1 MVDMSGVKLRI
12 ENIVASVDLF
22 TQLNLEKVIEICP
35 NSKYNPEEF
44 PGVICRLEE
53 PKVALLVFGSGK
65 LVVTGAKSVEDIE
78 KAVNML
84 IQMLKKVGAKFSRA
98 PQIDIQNMVFSG
110 DLGREFNL
118 DVVALSL
125 PNCEYEP
132 EQFPGVIYRVKDPRT
147 VILLFSSGK
156 IVCSGAK
163 SERHAWEAVRKI
175 IHELEKYDLLR
186 EEEEEEW

>member
-1 MVDMSGVKLRI
+1 MVDMSKVKLRI

-22 TQLNLEKVIEICP
+22 AQLNLEKVIEICP

-44 PGVICRLEE
+44 PGIICRFDD
-53 PKVALLVFGSGK
+53 PKVALLIFSSGK
-65 LVVTGAKSVEDIE
+65 LVVTGAKSVDDI
-78 KAVNML
+78 KRGVNKL
-84 IQMLKKVGAKFSRA
+84 IELLSKKVGTKFTKP

-110 DLGREFNL
+110 DIGMEFNL
-118 DVVALSL
+118 DAVALSL

-132 EQFPGVIYRVKDPRT
+132 EQFPGVIYRVKDPKA

-163 SERHAWEAVRKI
+163 SENDAWEAVKKLIR
-175 IHELEKYDLLR
+175 ELEKYGLI
-186 EEEEEEW
+186 EEEEEW

>member
-1 MVDMSGVKLRI
+1 MVDMSNVKLRI

-22 TQLNLEKVIEICP
+22 TQLNLERVIEMCP
-35 NSKYNPEEF
+35 HSKYNPEEF
-44 PGVICRLEE
+44 PGIICRFDE
-53 PKVALLVFGSGK
+53 PKVALLIFSSGK

-78 KAVNML
+78 RAVNKL
-84 IQMLKKVGAKFSRA
+84 IQMLKKIGAKFSRA

-110 DLGREFNL
+110 DIGMEFNL
-118 DVVALSL
+118 DAVALSL

-132 EQFPGVIYRVKDPRT
+132 EQFPGVIYRVKEPRA

-163 SERHAWEAVRKI
+163 SEHDAWEAVRKLLR
-175 IHELEKYDLLR
+175 ELEKYDLIG
-186 EEEEEEW
+186 EGEEEEW

>member
-1 MVDMSGVKLRI
+1 LVDISNVKLRI

-22 TQLNLEKVIEICP
+22 AELNLEKVIEICP

-44 PGVICRLEE
+44 PGIICRFED
-53 PKVALLVFGSGK
+53 PKVALLIFSSGK

-78 KAVNML
+78 RAVKKL
-84 IQMLKKVGAKFSRA
+84 TEMLKTKVGTKFTRP

-110 DLGREFNL
+110 DIGMEFNL
-118 DVVALSL
+118 DAVALSL

-132 EQFPGVIYRVKDPRT
+132 EQFPGVIYRAKDPKA

-163 SERHAWEAVRKI
+163 SEKDAWEAVKKLLR
-175 IHELEKYDLLR
+175 ELEKYGLIG
-186 EEEEEEW
+186 EEEEEW

>member
-1 MVDMSGVKLRI
+1 MVDISNVKLRI

-22 TQLNLEKVIEICP
+22 AELNLEKVIEICP

-44 PGVICRLEE
+44 PGIICRLDE
-53 PKVALLVFGSGK
+53 PKVALLIFSSGK

-78 KAVNML
+78 KAVKKL
-84 IQMLKKVGAKFSRA
+84 TEMLKTKVGTKFTKQ
-98 PQIDIQNMVFSG
+98 PKIDIQNMVFSG
-110 DLGREFNL
+110 DIGMEFNL
-118 DVVALSL
+118 DAVALSL

-132 EQFPGVIYRVKDPRT
+132 EQFPGVIYRAKDPKA

-163 SERHAWEAVRKI
+163 SEKDAWEAVKRLLR
-175 IHELEKYDLLR
+175 ELEKYGLIG
-186 EEEEEEW
+186 EEDEEW

>member
-1 MVDMSGVKLRI
+1 LVNMSNVKLRI

-22 TQLNLEKVIEICP
+22 AQLNLEKVIEICP

-44 PGVICRLEE
+44 PGIICRFEK
-53 PKVALLVFGSGK
+53 PKVALLIFSSGK

-78 KAVNML
+78 NAVSKLTEML
-84 IQMLKKVGAKFSRA
+84 RKKVGTKFTK
-98 PQIDIQNMVFSG
+98 PPKIDIQNMVFSG
-110 DLGREFNL
+110 DIGMEFNL
-118 DVVALSL
+118 DAVALSL

-132 EQFPGVIYRVKDPRT
+132 EQFPGVIYRVKQPKA

-163 SERHAWEAVRKI
+163 SESDAWDAVKKLIR
-175 IHELEKYDLLR
+175 ELEKYGLI
-186 EEEEEEW
+186 EEEEEW

>member
-1 MVDMSGVKLRI
+1 MDMSNVKLRI

-22 TQLNLEKVIEICP
+22 TDLNLEKVIEICT

-44 PGVICRLEE
+44 PGIICRFEK
-53 PKVALLVFGSGK
+53 PKVALLIFSSGK

-78 KAVNML
+78 RAVSKL
-84 IQMLKKVGAKFSRA
+84 IQLLKKIGAKFHRG

-110 DLGREFNL
+110 DIGMEFNL
-118 DVVALSL
+118 DAVALSL

-132 EQFPGVIYRVKDPRT
+132 EQFPGVIYRVKEPKA

-163 SERHAWEAVRKI
+163 SESDAWEAVKKLLR
-175 IHELEKYDLLR
+175 ELEKYGLI
-186 EEEEEEW
+186 EEEEEW

>member
-1 MVDMSGVKLRI
+1 MVDMSNVKLRI

-44 PGVICRLEE
+44 PGIICRFEE
-53 PKVALLVFGSGK
+53 PKVALLIFSSGK

-78 KAVNML
+78 RAVNKL
-84 IQMLKKVGAKFSRA
+84 IQMLKRIGAKFQRA

-110 DLGREFNL
+110 DIGMEFNL
-118 DVVALSL
+118 DAVALSL

-132 EQFPGVIYRVKDPRT
+132 EQFPGVIYRVKEPRA

-163 SERHAWEAVRKI
+163 SEHDAWEAVRKLLR
-175 IHELEKYDLLR
+175 ELEKYGLI
-186 EEEEEEW
+186 EEEEEW

>member
-1 MVDMSGVKLRI
+1 LVDISNVKLRI

-22 TQLNLEKVIEICP
+22 AELNLEKVIEICP

-44 PGVICRLEE
+44 PGIICRFDD
-53 PKVALLVFGSGK
+53 PKVALLIFSSGK

-78 KAVNML
+78 RAVKKL
-84 IQMLKKVGAKFSRA
+84 TQMLKTKVGTKFTKP

-110 DLGREFNL
+110 DIGMEFNL

-132 EQFPGVIYRVKDPRT
+132 EQFPGIIYRAKEPKA

-163 SERHAWEAVRKI
+163 SEKDAWEAVKKLL
-175 IHELEKYDLLR
+175 HELEKYGLI
-186 EEEEEEW
+186 EEEEEW

>member
-1 MVDMSGVKLRI
+1 MDMSNVKLRI

-22 TQLNLEKVIEICP
+22 TELNLEKVIEICP

-44 PGVICRLEE
+44 PGIICRFDE
-53 PKVALLVFGSGK
+53 PKVALLIFSSGK
-65 LVVTGAKSVEDIE
+65 LVVTGAKSVDDI
-78 KAVNML
+78 KRAVNKL
-84 IQMLKKVGAKFSRA
+84 IMMLKKIGAKFHRE

-110 DLGREFNL
+110 DIGMEFNL
-118 DVVALSL
+118 DAVALSL

-132 EQFPGVIYRVKDPRT
+132 EQFPGVIYRVKEPRA

-163 SERHAWEAVRKI
+163 SEDDAWEAVRKLLR
-175 IHELEKYDLLR
+175 ELEKYGLI
-186 EEEEEEW
+186 EEEDEEW

>member
-1 MVDMSGVKLRI
+1 MVNMSNVKLRI

-22 TQLNLEKVIEICP
+22 AQLNLERVIEICP

-44 PGVICRLEE
+44 PGIICRFEN
-53 PKVALLVFGSGK
+53 PKVALLIFSSGK

-78 KAVNML
+78 NAVSKL
-84 IQMLKKVGAKFSRA
+84 TEMLKRKVGTKFTK
-98 PQIDIQNMVFSG
+98 PPKIDIQNMVFSG
-110 DLGREFNL
+110 DIGMEFNL
-118 DVVALSL
+118 DAVALSL

-132 EQFPGVIYRVKDPRT
+132 EQFPGVIYRVKQPKA

-163 SERHAWEAVRKI
+163 SEGDAWDAVKKLIR
-175 IHELEKYDLLR
+175 ELEKYSLI
-186 EEEEEEW
+186 EEEEEW

>member
-1 MVDMSGVKLRI
+1 MVDMSKVKLRI

-22 TQLNLEKVIEICP
+22 AQLDLEKVLDICP

-44 PGVICRLEE
+44 PGIICRFDD
-53 PKVALLVFGSGK
+53 PKVALLIFSSGK
-65 LVVTGAKSVEDIE
+65 LVVTGAKSVQDIE
-78 KAVNML
+78 RAVAKL
-84 IQMLKKVGAKFSRA
+84 VQKLKGIGVKFKRA

-110 DLGREFNL
+110 DIGREFNL
-118 DVVALSL
+118 DNVALTL

-132 EQFPGVIYRVKDPRT
+132 EQFPGVIYRVKEPRA

-163 SERHAWEAVRKI
+163 SEADAWEAVRKLLR
-175 IHELEKYDLLR
+175 ELEKYGLM
-186 EEEEEEW
+186 EEEEEEL

>member
-1 MVDMSGVKLRI
+1 MVDMSNVKLRI

-22 TQLNLEKVIEICP
+22 AQLNLEKVIEICP

-44 PGVICRLEE
+44 PGIICRFEE
-53 PKVALLVFGSGK
+53 PKVALLIFSSGK

-78 KAVNML
+78 RAVYKL
-84 IQMLKKVGAKFSRA
+84 IDMLKRKVGTQFTKP

-110 DLGREFNL
+110 DIGMEFNL
-118 DVVALSL
+118 DAVALSL

-132 EQFPGVIYRVKDPRT
+132 EQFPGVIYRVKDPKA

-163 SERHAWEAVRKI
+163 SEDDAWEAVRKLLR
-175 IHELEKYDLLR
+175 ELEKYSLI
-186 EEEEEEW
+186 EEEEEW